1 MNKTITRK
9 KNNENNVHQAAT
21 KNKMN
26 KNIGLAE
33 FTLFYDQNSGLSGV
47 YKAPIT
53 PVYVTSSGSLVS
65 SIGSRGIS
73 GIEQVMLATQKLPCY
88 QGVSTE
94 PIVPIF
100 NSSDHEI
107 FRYNVFK
114 GRKEKCGCGGV
125 AFPLP
130 KF

>member
-1 MNKTITRK
+1 
-9 KNNENNVHQAAT
+9 
-21 KNKMN
+21 MN

-33 FTLFYDQNSGLSGV
+33 FTSFYEQNSGLSGV
-47 YKAPIT
+47 YKAPLT
-53 PVYVTSSGSLVS
+53 PIYVTSSGSQTQGIS
-65 SIGSRGIS
+65 GSVS

-88 QGVSTE
+88 QGVSNE

-100 NSSDHEI
+100 NSSDNEI

-125 AFPLP
+125 ALPLP